1 MRAHRGKVSDAWHP
15 TGGEQART
23 KKKNKD
29 FQIDDEALR
38 ELMKSFTFVS
48 SKQLAKIFTKKN
60 DNSFRAARSNKHG
73 FDYYKDKNDNIF
85 YNFPEVLNAM
95 EHIKNDDR

>member
-1 MRAHRGKVSDAWHP
+1 MNKNYKQVPINLSDY
-15 TGGEQART
+15 QI
-23 KKKNKD
+23 KD
-29 FQIDDEALR
+29 ETLKDILQQVQ
-38 ELMKSFTFVS
+38 FVS
-48 SKQLAKIFTKKN
+48 SKQLAKLFTKKN

>member
-1 MRAHRGKVSDAWHP
+1 M
-15 TGGEQART
+15 
-23 KKKNKD
+23 KKKIKITKTNIDLKD

-73 FDYYKDKNDNIF
+73 FDYYKDKNDNII

>member
-1 MRAHRGKVSDAWHP
+1 MNTKIKKVNFDLK
-15 TGGEQART
+15 E
-23 KKKNKD
+23 

-73 FDYYKDKNDNIF
+73 FDYYIDKNKNVF
-85 YNFPEVLNAM
+85 YNFPEILTQWS
-95 EHIKNDDR
+95 I

>member
-1 MRAHRGKVSDAWHP
+1 M
-15 TGGEQART
+15 
-23 KKKNKD
+23 KKKIKITKTNIDLKD

-60 DNSFRAARSNKHG
+60 DNSFRAARSNGHG
-73 FDYYKDKNDNIF
+73 FKYYKDKDGNVWYCLPEILKELGVNLHDN
-85 YNFPEVLNAM
+85 
-95 EHIKNDDR
+95 R

>member
-1 MRAHRGKVSDAWHP
+1 M
-15 TGGEQART
+15 
-23 KKKNKD
+23 KKKIKITKTNIDLKD

-60 DNSFRAARSNKHG
+60 DNSFRAALSNKHG

>member
-1 MRAHRGKVSDAWHP
+1 M
-15 TGGEQART
+15 
-23 KKKNKD
+23 KKKIKITKTNIDLKD

-60 DNSFRAARSNKHG
+60 ANSFRAARSNKHG
-73 FDYYKDKNDNIF
+73 FAYDKDKTDNS
-85 YNFPEVLNAM
+85 A
-95 EHIKNDDR
+95 K